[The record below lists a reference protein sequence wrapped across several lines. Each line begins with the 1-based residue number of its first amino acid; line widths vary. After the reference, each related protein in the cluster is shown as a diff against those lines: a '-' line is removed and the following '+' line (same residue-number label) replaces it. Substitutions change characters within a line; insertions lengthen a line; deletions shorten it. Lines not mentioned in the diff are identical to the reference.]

1 MQQMLFGRLGRPGN
15 FVVSVYSINVG
26 RFAWPGPLVCR
37 GPYETYCF
45 CGAGISLGPFFD
57 PLTYKNSAG
66 GLWAR
71 FRHSAHAELLAG
83 VEPLGE
89 GFGVRVVGRIQRLPD
104 RVVGLD
110 MLTLSLVAFCA
121 LATLYFEQRA
131 FLDVA
136 LVLALIG
143 FLATVALAR
152 FAERVQDN
160 DRKNG
165 EDHD

>member
-1 MQQMLFGRLGRPGN
+1 MSALVTVSIIISAVLMVISALLILIRLM
-15 FVVSVYSINVG
+15 
-26 RFAWPGPLVCR
+26 
-37 GPYETYCF
+37 
-45 CGAGISLGPFFD
+45 LGP
-57 PLTYKNSAG
+57 S
-66 GLWAR
+66 
-71 FRHSAHAELLAG
+71 
-83 VEPLGE
+83 
-89 GFGVRVVGRIQRLPD
+89 LPD

-110 MLTLSLVAFCA
+110 MLTLSLVALCA

>member
-1 MQQMLFGRLGRPGN
+1 MVISALLILIRLM
-15 FVVSVYSINVG
+15 
-26 RFAWPGPLVCR
+26 
-37 GPYETYCF
+37 
-45 CGAGISLGPFFD
+45 LGP
-57 PLTYKNSAG
+57 S
-66 GLWAR
+66 
-71 FRHSAHAELLAG
+71 
-83 VEPLGE
+83 
-89 GFGVRVVGRIQRLPD
+89 LPD

-152 FAERVQDN
+152 FAERVRDN

>member
-1 MQQMLFGRLGRPGN
+1 MSALVTVSIIISAVLMVISALLILIRLM
-15 FVVSVYSINVG
+15 
-26 RFAWPGPLVCR
+26 
-37 GPYETYCF
+37 
-45 CGAGISLGPFFD
+45 LGP
-57 PLTYKNSAG
+57 S
-66 GLWAR
+66 
-71 FRHSAHAELLAG
+71 
-83 VEPLGE
+83 
-89 GFGVRVVGRIQRLPD
+89 LPD